1 MVNFK
6 TITYTLG
13 ISSFILL
20 FGVSAFIF
28 FGFVEKESIP
38 VGHVKFKVKEKAKA
52 LDVWQF
58 TKGGKYRIKARS
70 MIKEKNGVILLF
82 NDELWVYKKGKAPV
96 YIRSDRAYIYPNH
109 DVMALGHVFLKRGAL
124 VIKGSS
130 AFWDN
135 RKQIVSSTEPFRGY
149 NDKSKFSGRSFVYYN
164 SKDMLIANG
173 VDIWLK

>member
-13 ISSFILL
+13 VSSFILL
-20 FGVSAFIF
+20 LGVSAFIF

-38 VGHVKFKVKEKAKA
+38 VSHVKFSVKEKAKA
-52 LDVWQF
+52 LDVWEY
-58 TKGGKYRIKARS
+58 TSSGKYRVIAKK
-70 MIKEKNGVILLF
+70 MVKEKNGVILLF
-82 NDELWVYKKGKAPV
+82 DGELWVYKKGKTPV

-109 DVMALGHVFLKRGAL
+109 DVMALGHVYLKRGDL
-124 VIKGSS
+124 VINGSS

-135 RKQIVSSTEPFRGY
+135 RRGIISSEQPFKGY
-149 NDKSKFSGRSFVYYN
+149 NSKSRFSGRSFVYYN
-164 SKDMLIANG
+164 SKDMLIASG